1 MPLLYLRA
9 QFIREFPA
17 VILINRP
24 QTPKAAI
31 GRVIIKYMIYD
42 IAGFRVQLNNKYP
55 FTEKFCQKYLAED
68 QITPPD
74 ISATVTEEEFAREK
88 ELSPNFS
95 DGYIENICL
104 YRSLCL
110 QIPKYS
116 RMLLHASV
124 LEYDGTGYA
133 FLGRSGTGKST
144 HTRLWLKYIQN
155 TRVLNGDK
163 PILQE
168 QEDHFIA
175 YGTPWQGKE
184 GWGCKGQAP
193 LKGLCFLEQ
202 AKENTIRKLSPAET
216 ASRLFLQI
224 LMPQEEETTVATL
237 DLADHLIQKTPAYLL
252 KCDIS
257 ETAVK
262 TSFEYMTGQSYEEK
276 RKVEEKDEN

>member
-1 MPLLYLRA
+1 
-9 QFIREFPA
+9 
-17 VILINRP
+17 
-24 QTPKAAI
+24 
-31 GRVIIKYMIYD
+31 MIYD

-55 FTEKFCQKYLAED
+55 FTERFCKNYLSED
-68 QITPPD
+68 QTTPPD
-74 ISATVTEEEFAREK
+74 IVASVSEEEFAEEK
-88 ELSPNFS
+88 KLSADFS

-110 QIPKYS
+110 QIPQYQ

-124 LEYDGTGYA
+124 LEYDGSGYA

-144 HTRLWLKYIQN
+144 HTRLWLKYLQN

-168 QEDHFIA
+168 KDEYFIA

-184 GWGCKGQAP
+184 GWGCKGQVP

-202 AKENTIRKLSPAET
+202 AKENSIRALTPAET

-224 LMPQEEETTVATL
+224 LMPQKEEDVVATL
-237 DLADHLIQKTPAYLL
+237 SLADHLIQKTPAFLL

-257 ETAVK
+257 EEAVK
-262 TSFEYMTGQSYEEK
+262 TSFEMMTGQSYTEK
-276 RKVEEKDEN
+276 RKKEVE

>member
-1 MPLLYLRA
+1 
-9 QFIREFPA
+9 
-17 VILINRP
+17 
-24 QTPKAAI
+24 
-31 GRVIIKYMIYD
+31 MIYD

-55 FTEKFCQKYLAED
+55 FTEKYCKAYLSSD
-68 QITPPD
+68 QTSPPD
-74 ISATVTEEEFAREK
+74 IVSKVTEEEFLEEK
-88 ELSPNFS
+88 KASAEFS

-110 QIPKYS
+110 QIPLYQ

-124 LEYDGTGYA
+124 LEYEGAAYA

-144 HTRLWLKYIQN
+144 HTRLWLTYLPG
-155 TRVLNGDK
+155 TSVLNGDK

-168 QEDHFIA
+168 KEEYFLA

-184 GWGCKGQAP
+184 GWGGNRKAP

-202 AKENTIRKLSPAET
+202 AKENSIRALTPAET

-224 LMPQEEETTVATL
+224 LMPQQEAQAIATL
-237 DLADHLIQKTPAYLL
+237 ELSDHLIQKTPAFLL

-257 ETAVK
+257 EDAVK
-262 TSFEYMTGQSYEEK
+262 TSFEMLTGQSYTER
-276 RKVEEKDEN
+276 RKKEVE